1 MRRLWGGAEEMVA
14 KVKIVWDF
22 LSQHVDFLE
31 REFVRCDWE
40 IVMQLNLKRGLMIVF
55 FWIRLVFV
63 FNSGKPLNRSSQG
76 MSESCEVSLHNCL

>member
-40 IVMQLNLKRGLMIVF
+40 ICNATHFKERAHERFQ
-55 FWIRLVFV
+55 
-63 FNSGKPLNRSSQG
+63 
-76 MSESCEVSLHNCL
+76 

>member
-40 IVMQLNLKRGLMIVF
+40 ICDATHFKERCHEWYQ
-55 FWIRLVFV
+55 
-63 FNSGKPLNRSSQG
+63 
-76 MSESCEVSLHNCL
+76 

>member
-1 MRRLWGGAEEMVA
+1 VA

-40 IVMQLNLKRGLMIVF
+40 ICNTTHFTERAHEGYYYN
-55 FWIRLVFV
+55 RLVF
-63 FNSGKPLNRSSQG
+63 NSAKPLNLTLHRPLLNPVAFR
-76 MSESCEVSLHNCL
+76 CKEVL

>member
-1 MRRLWGGAEEMVA
+1 MRRLLGGAEEMVA

-40 IVMQLNLKRGLMIVF
+40 ICNALKERVHVDDSF
-55 FWIRLVFV
+55 PWTSLVFV
-63 FNSGKPLNRSSQG
+63 FNSGKPLNRSSYG
-76 MSESCEVSLHNCL
+76 MTELCEVSL